1 MCVQSGQDYTS
12 DELFELFDG
21 WRVLQILLWR
31 GLIAVDLWK
40 CVIMIED
47 RLLAQIQLAQAQ
59 IQLVSQRSNSI
70 IVVIL

>member
-1 MCVQSGQDYTS
+1 MCIQSGQDYAS

-31 GLIAVDLWK
+31 GLISVDLWRY
-40 CVIMIED
+40 VIIIED
-47 RLLAQIQLAQAQ
+47 RLLAEIQLAQAQ